1 VLLDDFAP
9 QSGESFLLF
18 DAETLA
24 GVFAEID
31 FTAAALGE
39 GLMWDTSAL
48 ATTGILAVSTVPEP
62 SATLLVLLG
71 LAFALFFQRRSRS
84 AGFSGGI

>member
-39 GLMWDTSAL
+39 GLLWDTSAL
-48 ATTGILAVSTVPEP
+48 ATTGVLTVSTVPEP
-62 SATLLVLLG
+62 SAALLISLG
-71 LAFALFFQRRSRS
+71 LAFALFHQRRRRALSS
-84 AGFSGGI
+84 C